1 MNTNIA
7 YPNKCCK
14 KKKDHSSHTNSYWHA
29 SNNNTSLRWRIFLN
43 VICRLPQYRCNRS
56 TFLIQYTTTQL
67 PDQQRERKLV
77 FFFLRK
83 GGQKPL
89 VESSDASS
97 RRKRLAQFCSK
108 QKRRTY
114 RESKHKEFIPKTEP
128 LIRKEKKTHVAK
140 GFR

>member
-1 MNTNIA
+1 MADFFECHLPTSAIQMQSINILDPI
-7 YPNKCCK
+7 Y
-14 KKKDHSSHTNSYWHA
+14 
-29 SNNNTSLRWRIFLN
+29 NNPAT
-43 VICRLPQYRCNRS
+43 RS
-56 TFLIQYTTTQL
+56 AEGKEIGI
-67 PDQQRERKLV
+67 
-77 FFFLRK
+77 FFLRK